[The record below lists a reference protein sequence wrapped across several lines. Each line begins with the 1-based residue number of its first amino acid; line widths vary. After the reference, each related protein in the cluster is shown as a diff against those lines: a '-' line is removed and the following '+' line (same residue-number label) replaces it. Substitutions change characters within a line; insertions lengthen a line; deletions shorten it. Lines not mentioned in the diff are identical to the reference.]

1 MKPSPLAGAGFISP
15 SICNSPLVTFSRL
28 LDDLIRETLN
38 VSLPAFAAELVV
50 CATILAL
57 LLGRLFETDRVLAPR
72 WVALGGA
79 VLALLV
85 TLPQLTATFGGSVEM
100 PGRQVFFAHMLI
112 QDPLTVYLRVLLIG
126 FLTLTAWL
134 TAIGGI
140 PDREDGPDFHTLLFG
155 STLGALLMAQSN
167 HLLMLFLSIE
177 MASVPGYALVGFQK
191 GRRQS
196 SEASL
201 KYLVYGAGAA
211 GILLYGTSL
220 IAGTVGAATLPAI
233 AEQVPAVFEQ
243 GVTPLATAEGRT
255 VVLGA
260 LFVFVGLAFKLSLVP
275 FHYWCPDAFEGA
287 SAEVAGF
294 LSVAPKAAAFAL
306 LIRVVQS
313 LFGDGSPAGEDL
325 RYVFGIGLAVISAAT
340 MTLGNLAAFSQ
351 ENAKRLFAYSTIAHA
366 GYLLMGVSAW
376 MVAGEEVGRRGL
388 EGLLYYLAVYVFMNL
403 GAFAIVAL
411 LRNVTFSEQI
421 GDYAGLG
428 LQQPILCGGMVICCL
443 SLVGLWPAGGFIGKF
458 MVFAASLQAG
468 WVSPIMWALVALAV
482 VNTVWSLF
490 YYARILQAMY
500 LRPAADAERLAE
512 IESTRSGDALVL
524 VLTIPILILG
534 IVVEPFSRAASLVAE
549 SILMPAVPF

>member
-1 MKPSPLAGAGFISP
+1 M
-15 SICNSPLVTFSRL
+15 TFSRL
-28 LDDLIRETLN
+28 IDDLIRETID

-57 LLGRLFETDRVLAPR
+57 LLGRLLGTDRVMEPR

-79 VLALLV
+79 VLALAV
-85 TLPQLTATFGGSVEM
+85 TLPQWLAAFGSE
-100 PGRQVFFAHMLI
+100 PSITRQAFFANMLV
-112 QDPLTVYLRVLLIG
+112 QDPLTVYLRALLLM
-126 FLTLTAWL
+126 FLALTTWL

-140 PDREDGPDFHTLLFG
+140 PDREDGPDFYTLLFG
-155 STLGALLMAQSN
+155 STLGALLMVQSN
-167 HLLMLFLSIE
+167 HLLMLFLSVE

-196 SEASL
+196 SEAAL

-220 IAGTVGAATLPAI
+220 IAGALGVATLPAI
-233 AEQVPAVFEQ
+233 AERMPSLLET
-243 GVTPLATAEGRT
+243 GVSPLATAEGRT

-260 LFVFVGLAFKLSLVP
+260 VFVFSGLAFKLSLVP
-275 FHYWCPDAFEGA
+275 FHFWCPDAFEGA

-306 LIRVVQS
+306 LVRFVQS
-313 LFGDGSPAGEDL
+313 LFGTGGAAGEEL
-325 RYVFGIGLAVISAAT
+325 RFAFGVGLAVVSATT

-366 GYLLMGVSAW
+366 GYMLMGVAAW

-388 EGLLYYLAVYVFMNL
+388 EGLFYYLAVYVFMNL

-421 GDYAGLG
+421 ADYAGLG
-428 LQQPILCGGMVICCL
+428 TRLPVVCGGMAICCL

-468 WVSPIMWALVALAV
+468 WVSPVMWALVGIAV
-482 VNTVWSLF
+482 VNTVWSVF
-490 YYARILQAMY
+490 YYARILKAMY
-500 LRPAADAERLAE
+500 LQPPTDAERLRE
-512 IESTRSGDALVL
+512 IKPSLAADGLVIA
-524 VLTIPILILG
+524 LTIPILLLG
-534 IVVEPFSRAASLVAE
+534 VFVEPLSRAASIVAD
-549 SILMPAVPF
+549 SLLS